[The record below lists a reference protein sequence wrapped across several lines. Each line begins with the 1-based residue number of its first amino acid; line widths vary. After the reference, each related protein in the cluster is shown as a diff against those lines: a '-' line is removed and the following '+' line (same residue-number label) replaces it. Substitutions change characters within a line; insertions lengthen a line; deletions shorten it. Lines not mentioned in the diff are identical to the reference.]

1 MSMSRKDYEL
11 IAAALQRTHTLIEQ
25 TPANQFIDAERHV
38 AVEVVARFLADALA
52 EDNAR
57 FDRERFIAA
66 TKPEPPKPVTY
77 KITRFF
83 QGKQGKVIATGY
95 TLEQAQAHCNDESTH
110 GQDWFDG
117 YDEE

>member
-11 IAAALQRTHTLIEQ
+11 IAAALQRTHNLIEQ
-25 TPANQFIDAERHV
+25 TPADQFIDAERHV
-38 AVEVVARFLADALA
+38 AVEVAARFLADSLA

-66 TKPEPPKPVTY
+66 TKPEAAPVTY
-77 KITRFF
+77 KIIRFF
-83 QGKQGKVIATGY
+83 QGKQGQVIATGY

-110 GQDWFDG
+110 GDGWFDG